1 MISNI
6 LWHVDLP
13 DKLGDLCTLFIRNTD
28 LKAICPR
35 LKFHDDFIGC
45 CLNLKKIQEMENVT
59 VTVTVLI
66 HIHSRP
72 FNF

>member
-28 LKAICPR
+28 LKAIGPR
-35 LKFHDDFIGC
+35 LKFHDDFISC
-45 CLNLKKIQEMENVT
+45 CLNLKKIQNVENM
-59 VTVTVLI
+59 L
-66 HIHSRP
+66 
-72 FNF
+72 